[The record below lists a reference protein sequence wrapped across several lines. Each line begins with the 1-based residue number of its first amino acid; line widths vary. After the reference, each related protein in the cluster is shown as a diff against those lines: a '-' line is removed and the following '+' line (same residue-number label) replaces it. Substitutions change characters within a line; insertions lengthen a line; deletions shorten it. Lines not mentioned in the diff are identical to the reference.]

1 MNKKGFRV
9 IQINGMSGL
18 IMAIA
23 IVLIIIGIVFV
34 VPTYGIKFFWNTQ
47 IHTRTM
53 LPSIS
58 FMQATLLWIA
68 GALIISM
75 FFKNRIRFKFKDVT
89 NLSPEEYKKLVE
101 EIEKKEYDDENK

>member
-18 IMAIA
+18 IMAI
-23 IVLIIIGIVFV
+23 IVVLTIIGV
-34 VPTYGIKFFWNTQ
+34 VLVAPTYGIKFLWNTQ
-47 IHTRTM
+47 IHTRTA

-58 FMQATLLWIA
+58 FIQATLLWIA
-68 GALIISM
+68 GALVVSM
-75 FFKNRIRFKFKDVT
+75 FFKNKIKLKFKDVSD
-89 NLSPEEYKKLVE
+89 LSNEEYQKLIE